1 MMECKR
7 ECLGE
12 VEKWSE
18 DFWLGAG
25 SLRWLHLPW
34 DEPLPATSNPH
45 YPTFKPFPVSLS
57 QSIRRAIPHKCI
69 SQLHLASSTMPL

>member
-45 YPTFKPFPVSLS
+45 YPTFKPFPSHLAS
-57 QSIRRAIPHKCI
+57 QSAAPSLTNALVNCT
-69 SQLHLASSTMPL
+69 LASSTMPL